1 MMLEYDKK
9 LTPNAQK
16 LRKEMTAEER
26 QLWYLFLRRVPLTV
40 NRQKTIGRYI
50 VDFYCHQ
57 AGLVIELDGSQHYE
71 AEGIARDQ
79 VRDAYLRSCGLIVLR
94 YSNRDIHEHFK
105 EVCSHSLLTM
115 EEKVGHE
122 ITLTE

>member
-71 AEGIARDQ
+71 AEGIASDQ
-79 VRDAYLRSCGLIVLR
+79 VRDAYLRSCGVLIRLPLCAIPSVPL
-94 YSNRDIHEHFK
+94 
-105 EVCSHSLLTM
+105 M
-115 EEKVGHE
+115 
-122 ITLTE
+122 

>member
-71 AEGIARDQ
+71 AEGIASDQ

-94 YSNRDIHEHFK
+94 YSNRDIHEHIK
-105 EVCSHSLLTM
+105 EVCSHILLTM

>member
-71 AEGIARDQ
+71 AEGIASDQ

-105 EVCSHSLLTM
+105 EVYSHILLTM

-122 ITLTE
+122 ITLME